1 MIIEHRRSEGTPP
14 PTVATTVLP
23 LTDYAL
29 NPVAAHLPFEIS
41 DYPRNPPCPWDS
53 CLDERP
59 RVEGYALWRAGNG
72 RLLTSCSKFYGL
84 ATLPNTVS
92 V

>member
-14 PTVATTVLP
+14 NCGYDG
-23 LTDYAL
+23 LTAHGL
-29 NPVAAHLPFEIS
+29 RINPVAAHLPFEIS